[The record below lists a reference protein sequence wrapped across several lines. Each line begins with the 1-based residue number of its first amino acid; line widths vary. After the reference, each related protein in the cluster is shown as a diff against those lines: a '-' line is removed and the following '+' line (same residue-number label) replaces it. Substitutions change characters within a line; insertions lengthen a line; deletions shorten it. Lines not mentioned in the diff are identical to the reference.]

1 MTMAMP
7 HISEL
12 SSNWWALAL
21 RGAVGILL
29 GLLAFTMPGIT
40 IVALVTLFGLYA
52 FVDGVLAIMAA
63 IRGVRE
69 HDRWGWMLLEGITGI
84 FVGVVAFFVPATGA
98 LALVWLVAAWAILTG
113 ALEIGA
119 AYKLRRI
126 IEGEWMLLLAG
137 VLSVALGFLIA
148 MRPGIGVALLVAWIG
163 AYALI
168 SGIVL
173 LVLAFRVRNWAHE
186 NSQHA

>member
-7 HISEL
+7 QISEL

-21 RGAVGILL
+21 RGTVAILL

-40 IVALVTLFGLYA
+40 IAALVTLFGLYA

-98 LALVWLVAAWAILTG
+98 IALVWLVAAWAIVTG
-113 ALEIGA
+113 VFEIGA
-119 AYKLRRI
+119 AYRLRRLI
-126 IEGEWMLLLAG
+126 AGEWMLLVAG
-137 VLSVALGFLIA
+137 FLSVALGFLIA
-148 MRPGIGVALLVAWIG
+148 MRPGIGLAVIATWIG

-168 SGIVL
+168 SGVAL
-173 LVLAFRVRNWAHE
+173 LVLAFRIKNWAHE
-186 NSQHA
+186 HA

>member
-21 RGAVGILL
+21 RGAVSILL
-29 GLLAFTMPGIT
+29 CLLAFTMPGLT
-40 IVALVTLFGLYA
+40 IAALVVIIGVYM

-69 HDRWGWMLLEGITGI
+69 HDRWGWMLLEGIVSI
-84 FVGVVAFFVPATGA
+84 FAAVVVFFVPSTGA
-98 LALVWLVAAWAILTG
+98 VALIWLIAAWAIVTG

-119 AYKLRRI
+119 AIRLRKL
-126 IEGEWMLLLAG
+126 IEGEWTLLLAG
-137 VLSVALGFLIA
+137 VLSVVLGFFIGS
-148 MRPGIGVALLVAWIG
+148 RPGIGLALLATWIG
-163 AYALI
+163 LYALF
-168 SGIVL
+168 SGVVTL
-173 LVLAFRVRNWAHE
+173 LLAFRVRNWSHE
-186 NSQHA
+186 HA